1 MAINTINLN
10 ITTQGITALNN
21 ILANNTTF
29 SITKVELSNNLIPN
43 VDPNVWQPDGGIG
56 APYYIQTSNVVALSA
71 AANDVFVMDMQLNE
85 TIPLP
90 VVFGGG
96 NINGWSSSPETY
108 INIGSFALFITNP
121 TTHAVVPFLLG
132 YFNATTIQKYS
143 NTVALPGNYID
154 IFNNMEL
161 APFSTDA
168 IVYNLTQIVNAQVA
182 YLNYIY
188 NLPVPASD
196 ISNAFILNDISAL
209 CFTDYKKWYFNNY
222 TQIANNTAL
231 TAVSGSA
238 FTSAALYNSLPAY
251 LRNSSNTFGSNSLV
265 AEICNAAGVMK
276 KCFVIL
282 SSSGN
287 IFTTNTVLPAFVAGD
302 TVTAFSYLLDNVA
315 AQKVL
320 SSPVSISATSTIPVG
335 QVWTTLTANNVV
347 VTLPSLAS
355 VQGQT
360 YTVKVLN
367 YTGCSIIAAG
377 ANTIDGG
384 LTSLAVNNYDCLYL
398 TATSTT
404 WLLG

>member
-71 AANDVFVMDMQLNE
+71 AANDTFVMDMQLDE

-96 NINGWSSSPETY
+96 NINGWSSDPETY

-121 TTHAVVPFLLG
+121 TTSEVVPFLLG

-168 IVYNLTQIVNAQVA
+168 IVYNLTQVVNAQVA

-209 CFTDYKKWYFNNY
+209 CFTDYKRWYFNNY
-222 TQIANNTAL
+222 TQVANNAAL
-231 TAVSGSA
+231 TAITGST

-251 LRNSSNTFGSNSLV
+251 LQNSTNTFTGNTLIG
-265 AEICNAAGVMK
+265 EICDVAGVMK

-282 SSSGN
+282 SSAGN
-287 IFTTNTVLPAFVAGD
+287 IFTANVVLPALVAGD
-302 TVTAFSYLLDNVA
+302 TVTVFSYLLNNVA

-377 ANTIDGG
+377 ANTIDGS